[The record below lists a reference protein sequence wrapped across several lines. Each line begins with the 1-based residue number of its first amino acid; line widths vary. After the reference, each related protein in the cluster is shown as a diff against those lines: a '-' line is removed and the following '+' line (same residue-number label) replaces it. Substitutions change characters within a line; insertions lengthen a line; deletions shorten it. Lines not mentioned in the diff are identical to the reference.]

1 VGKITAAAVTAIA
14 AAATAA
20 GKALW
25 DMANQ
30 TAEYGDEIEKNSQ
43 KVGLSFESY
52 QKWDYAMKI
61 CGTEMSSCTTG
72 LKTLTNTFD
81 DAVNG
86 SSSATEMFNRLGL
99 SIPELQEKIT
109 AVKSWLYTEPDRY
122 HELRDTY
129 DTDCFRKAV
138 LNNALDIEDE
148 LNKIGVFTVSFSCLP
163 FKYLD
168 GGQTAVSYSN
178 GGGSTLVNPTFFDS
192 KPLIRVNGN
201 GSGTLK
207 IINRT
212 ITTLEIEDIDS
223 FLYIDSE
230 QMNCYKG
237 AASMNDKVTSESFP
251 VLCPGQNVFVFSG
264 GITSIAVTPRWVTL

>member
-1 VGKITAAAVTAIA
+1 
-14 AAATAA
+14 
-20 GKALW
+20 
-25 DMANQ
+25 
-30 TAEYGDEIEKNSQ
+30 
-43 KVGLSFESY
+43 
-52 QKWDYAMKI
+52 
-61 CGTEMSSCTTG
+61 MSSFTYNGVNSLDMG
-72 LKTLTNTFD
+72 LRIESKNVFS
-81 DAVNG
+81 APKYENRFQAIPGRNG
-86 SSSATEMFNRLGL
+86 DLILPDGRYPNVQTVYSVFLPAK

-109 AVKSWLYTEPDRY
+109 AVKSWLYTEPDLY

-129 DTDCFRKAV
+129 DTECFRKAA

-168 GGQTAVSYSN
+168 GGQAAVSCSN

-207 IINRT
+207 IINRM